1 MRARFV
7 CGLAAAMLLVKA
19 MPAMA
24 TSWDICLKPVAVE
37 SGGDLNVS
45 VEGET
50 VGSNVLPIFFSTV
63 VNVYP
68 AGTFEQSTAATP
80 RVSCNTHAAPVG
92 TFFARAGL
100 VANLPTAISKKLTD
114 VYYVDW
120 LFRIA
125 GTGQVGTSGV
135 IKSVNPGVSFLHIIT
150 GSSGGLTAAT
160 GTAEVLVLSNA
171 GDKFHDTVDAFEISV
186 P

>member
-7 CGLAAAMLLVKA
+7 YGLAAVMVLANA

-24 TSWDICLKPVAVE
+24 TSWDVCLKPVAVE

-50 VGSNVLPIFFSTV
+50 VGANVLPIFFSTV

-68 AGTFEQSTAATP
+68 AGTFQQSTAASP
-80 RVSCNTHAAPVG
+80 RVSCTTHTAPVG

-120 LFRIA
+120 HFRIA
-125 GTGQVGTSGV
+125 GRGQFGTSGV
-135 IKSVNPGVSFLHIIT
+135 VKSVNPGVSFIQIVT
-150 GSSGGLTAAT
+150 GSSGGLTPTT

-171 GDKFHDTVDAFEISV
+171 GDKFNDTVNTFRITV